1 MRPPVKFFVPLLLAP
16 ALWSGSAHALT
27 GSCLL
32 SNLSGC
38 NLNLDGVIFS
48 NFSFTG
54 FIAAASDSFELEG
67 NTLGDTATGNRN
79 GNVALVFS
87 PVRNSQIL
95 NGSFTYTVTL
105 TPNATSARAFNTAT
119 VSGNVVTTENGGS
132 FTTEKT
138 SSGLPVPA
146 TYQETNGT
154 GSLVPATFN
163 RSLTGQTFIQKFTF
177 NPTAPDSLTRVR
189 GTWTTYAATPGP
201 LPLLGAATAFG
212 LSRKIRSRIRSA
224 A

>member
-1 MRPPVKFFVPLLLAP
+1 MRPPLKFFVPLLLAP
-16 ALWSGSAHALT
+16 ALWSGSAHAAT

-54 FIAAASDSFELEG
+54 FTAGASDSFALEG
-67 NTLGDTATGNRN
+67 NTSGDTATGNRN
-79 GNVALVFS
+79 GNVAIVFS
-87 PVRNSQIL
+87 PPRNSAIS

-105 TPNATSARAFNTAT
+105 TPNATSVRAFNVAT
-119 VSGNVVTTENGGS
+119 VSGNTVTTENGGS

-146 TYQETNGT
+146 TYQETNGS
-154 GSLVPATFN
+154 GILEPATFN
-163 RSLTGQTFIQKFTF
+163 RTLTSQTFTQNFTF
-177 NPTAPDSLTRVR
+177 NPTSPDSLTRVR
-189 GTWTTYAATPGP
+189 GTWSTFAATPGP